1 MLLPNCNFCM
11 YFRTFAT
18 VRNPTGHEKR
28 PTELMMVGSRHHR
41 YHSTHVT
48 LLIYFIMRI
57 YIDFIIIQH
66 RQ

>member
-1 MLLPNCNFCM
+1 MLFPNCNFCM

-28 PTELMMVGSRHHR
+28 PAELMMVGRRHH
-41 YHSTHVT
+41 YHSSHVT
-48 LLIYFIMRI
+48 LLIYFIMHI